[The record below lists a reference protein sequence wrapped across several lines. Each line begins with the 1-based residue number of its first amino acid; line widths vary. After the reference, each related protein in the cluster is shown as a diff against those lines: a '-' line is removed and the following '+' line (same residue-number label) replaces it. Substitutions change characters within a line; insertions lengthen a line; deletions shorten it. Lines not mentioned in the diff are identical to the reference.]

1 MKHYL
6 IVGGRTGIGASIV
19 SKLREE
25 NHLMVTSRFPIEE
38 KEYINYISYDVLED
52 ELDLSFLEGGLDGIV
67 YCPGSIN
74 LKPFKRFKPADFKAD
89 FDLQVVG
96 AIKTIQSALPYLLKS
111 DAASVVLFSTVA
123 VSMGYNFHSQVATSK
138 GAVEG
143 LSKSLAAEYA
153 GKIRFNCIAPSLTN
167 TPLASKLLS
176 TPEKKE
182 ANGERHPLGRVGE
195 PEDIAEMAA
204 FLLSEK
210 SSWMSGQVLHVDGG
224 MSSLR
229 V

>member
-25 NHLMVTSRFPIEE
+25 NQLTVTSRFPIEE
-38 KEYINYISYDVLED
+38 KEYINYISHDVLEN

-74 LKPFKRFKPADFKAD
+74 LKPFKRFKAADFKAD

-96 AIKTIQSALPYLLKS
+96 AIETIQSALPYLLKS
-111 DAASVVLFSTVA
+111 DSASVVLFSTVA

-176 TPEKKE
+176 TPEKIE